1 MKKIIPLVIVLISL
15 SSCYNTRVFTTKFDP
30 STGYESQVVHN
41 LFWGIIQ
48 KNAIAKN
55 CDSMQIN
62 TLSEVR
68 VKTNIGYSLINVIT
82 LGIWNI
88 QEIQWK
94 CGKPCRE
101 NIQKL

>member
-1 MKKIIPLVIVLISL
+1 MKKIVLAFFLFTSL
-15 SSCYNTRVFTTKFDP
+15 SSCYNTRVMTTKFDP

-55 CDSMQIN
+55 CDSMEIN
-62 TLSEVR
+62 TISEVR
-68 VKTNIGYSLINVIT
+68 VKSNLGYSLINVIT

-88 QEIQWK
+88 QEVQWK

>member
-1 MKKIIPLVIVLISL
+1 MKKIVLVSLLFSSL
-15 SSCYNTRVFTTKFDP
+15 SSCYNSRVMTSSFDP

-68 VKTNIGYSLINVIT
+68 VKTNIGYSLINIIT

-88 QEIQWK
+88 QEVQWK